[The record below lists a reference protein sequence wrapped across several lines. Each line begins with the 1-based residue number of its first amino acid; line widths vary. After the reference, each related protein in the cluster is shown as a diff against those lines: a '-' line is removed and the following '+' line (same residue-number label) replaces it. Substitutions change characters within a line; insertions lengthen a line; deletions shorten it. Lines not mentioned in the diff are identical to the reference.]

1 MTVKEQKTQMG
12 QLQRLIDEV
21 DKVARERGAPAVGE
35 FLATVMTG
43 KDPRPVESPLFSLVK
58 KIAFREFVGGE
69 SFPTPEEWAA
79 IVGEVLGSGLYER
92 ANVDI
97 GLSTR
102 AAERLMEY
110 LHAKMKAI
118 EVNANVDARI
128 EVVPLTG
135 ADLDAFKERF
145 EDEF

>member
-21 DKVARERGAPAVGE
+21 DRVSRERGAPGVGE
-35 FLATVMTG
+35 FLATVMSG
-43 KDPRPVESPLFSLVK
+43 KDPRPVESPLFSMVK
-58 KIAFREFVGGE
+58 KISFREFTGGE
-69 SFPTPEEWAA
+69 AFPTPHEWEA
-79 IVGEVLGSGLYER
+79 ITTEVLGSGRYER
-92 ANVDI
+92 AFVDI

-102 AAERLMEY
+102 AAEKLMEY

-118 EVNANVDARI
+118 EVNANVNARV

-135 ADLDAFKERF
+135 DELDAFKERF